1 MPLFSSLLVNKSD
14 DLLVEIRQEIPEQK
28 TLVPASKT
36 LLIYA
41 RVIQ

>member
-1 MPLFSSLLVNKSD
+1 MPLFSSFLVNKSE

-28 TLVPASKT
+28 TLVLASKT